1 MSDYINIGFVAKEVQ
16 ERNFI
21 NKCAKV
27 ISRSNSFKLISCK
40 YPLDENY
47 SEWCE
52 DENISIEAALE
63 KCCKSNMAEL
73 ICEYIL
79 FDKTIRNSVL
89 RIKKDFGLYCFL
101 LEIPSENFNLNNDID
116 TVENEVITFMR
127 NALHD
132 SFDYAFCDSEADFYD
147 YFAKPQSRKNPYSIF
162 ISFNGNYSKTEL
174 SPWKI
179 DGFTERLYYICPVC
193 GYDRLDEP
201 PYIDGY
207 IPSHN
212 ICDCCG
218 SEFGLDDCTQKSIE
232 ENRKKWIEAG
242 CQWFDIEK
250 KPPNWKLD
258 EQLKNLY

>member
-1 MSDYINIGFVAKEVQ
+1 MSDYINIGFAAKEVQ

-27 ISRSNSFKLISCK
+27 ISRLNSFKLISCK

-52 DENISIEAALE
+52 DENISIESALE

-79 FDKTIRNSVL
+79 CDKIINNSVL
-89 RIKKDFGLYCFL
+89 RIKKDFGLHCFL
-101 LEIPSENFNLNNDID
+101 LEILSENFDLNNDID
-116 TVENEVITFMR
+116 TVENEIIMFMR
-127 NALHD
+127 NASND
-132 SFDYAFCDSEADFYD
+132 GFDYAFCDSEADFYD
-147 YFAKPQSRKNPYSIF
+147 YFSESQSRKNPYSIF
-162 ISFNGNYSKTEL
+162 ISFNEHDLKIEL
-174 SPWKI
+174 SSWRI

-218 SEFGLDDCTQKSIE
+218 SEFGLDDCTQKQIE

-242 CQWFDIEK
+242 CQWFY
-250 KPPNWKLD
+250 PNN
-258 EQLKNLY
+258 Q

>member
-1 MSDYINIGFVAKEVQ
+1 MSDYINIGFAAEEVQ

-21 NKCAKV
+21 DKCAKV
-27 ISRSNSFKLISCK
+27 ISRLNSFKLISYK

-79 FDKTIRNSVL
+79 FDKIIKNSVL
-89 RIKKDFGLYCFL
+89 RMKKDFGPHCFL
-101 LEIPSENFNLNNDID
+101 LEIPSENFDLNNDID
-116 TVENEVITFMR
+116 TVENEIMMFMR
-127 NALHD
+127 NASND
-132 SFDYAFCDSEADFYD
+132 GFDYAFCDSEADFYD
-147 YFAKPQSRKNPYSIF
+147 YFSESQSRKNPYSIF
-162 ISFNGNYSKTEL
+162 ISFNEHDLKIEL
-174 SPWKI
+174 SSWKI
-179 DGFTERLYYICPVC
+179 DGFTERLYYICPIC

-201 PYIDGY
+201 PRIDGY

-218 SEFGLDDCTQKSIE
+218 AEFGLDDCTQKQIE
-232 ENRKKWIEAG
+232 KNRKKWIEAG
-242 CQWFDIEK
+242 CQWFYIEE
-250 KPPNWKLD
+250 KPPNWKLE